1 MSANARELTAFLAMH
16 TRGVVRRVGARQKL
30 SSPTT
35 IALCAGSLL
44 LAGCDDRSGAFTLYR
59 NSPADAGMRVHIAT
73 FDAKDGDA
81 YNRENCELAAKL
93 FRSQPGVTV
102 RFWCEKGRYRP

>member
-1 MSANARELTAFLAMH
+1 MIKRAAALRPSPK
-16 TRGVVRRVGARQKL
+16 KL
-30 SSPTT
+30 CCRIMIVTCAGG
-35 IALCAGSLL
+35 IALA
-44 LAGCDDRSGAFTLYR
+44 ACDDRTSAFTLYR

-93 FRSQPGVTV
+93 YRNQPGVTV
-102 RFWCEKGRYRP
+102 RFWCEKGRYRE